1 MPTPVDHLRHRATTQ
16 RFLQET
22 QTSYSA
28 CNHLTP
34 GGLHGFLPTTCQGL
48 AVVMGLALQLLCC
61 VYSVLPAW
69 AQAGPPTSEPQLTTE
84 LPESRLHSQ

>member
-1 MPTPVDHLRHRATTQ
+1 
-16 RFLQET
+16 
-22 QTSYSA
+22 
-28 CNHLTP
+28 
-34 GGLHGFLPTTCQGL
+34 LHGFLPTTCQGL